1 MEWLLASID
10 PSRPHEV
17 GFAVSWHARSMVL
30 AWVILAP
37 LAVVAARYFKVLP
50 SQDWP
55 RELDSQAWWR
65 SHWIG
70 QSIVTGLSLFGL
82 GLILSTARERGF
94 HGTLGY
100 LLLVLMMAQ
109 VGFGIFRGSKGGP
122 TERAD
127 DGSMHGDHYDMT
139 RWRVAFEWT
148 HKITGYTMLCLAV
161 VVVGLGL
168 WEANAPRWMW
178 LVIFGWYVGIVL
190 FCAYLQRRGQAVDT
204 YQAIWGPDP
213 KHPGNQR
220 KPIGWGV
227 RRHGHTQPG
236 E

>member
-50 SQDWP
+50 GQDWP
-55 RELDSQAWWR
+55 RELDNQAWWR

-70 QSIVTGLSLFGL
+70 QSVVAGLTIFGL
-82 GLILSTARERGF
+82 GLIMSAAGERGL

-100 LLLVLMMAQ
+100 LTLLLMLAQ
-109 VGFGIFRGSKGGP
+109 VGFGVFRGTKGGP
-122 TERAD
+122 TALAS
-127 DGSMHGDHYDMT
+127 DGSPRGDHYDMT
-139 RWRVAFEWT
+139 RWRVMFEWT
-148 HKITGYTMLCLAV
+148 HKITGYALLLLAAV
-161 VVVGLGL
+161 VVVLGL
-168 WEANAPRWMW
+168 WDANAPRWMW
-178 LVIFGWYVGIVL
+178 LFILIWYAGIVL
-190 FCAYLQRRGQAVDT
+190 LCINLQRRGRAVDT

-220 KPIGWGV
+220 KPTGWGV
-227 RRHGHTQPG
+227 RRPGQTQPG